1 MTTTTAASSPRLG
14 PLFVRAA
21 LTARGRR
28 PGPLPG
34 RRVAVDGLAVDRAA
48 LADYARLCG
57 FPVDDVLPVTYPHL
71 LAFPLQ
77 AALMTGRDF
86 PLALPGLVHVRNR
99 IGWHRPLKADE
110 TLDITVWAADLAAHR
125 SGTAVDLH
133 AAVTVGGVPVWE
145 SVSTYLA
152 RGVTAPAGTPEP
164 AAEPDT
170 VAPTRTVAVWR
181 LPADTGR
188 RYAAVSG
195 DVNPIHLTAVSARA
209 FGFRRAIAHGM
220 GTAARVVASLQG
232 RTPDAGSFD
241 VGFRKPVYLPSTVAL
256 ATAPRDDGWDVAV
269 SDRGSGTLHLVGT
282 VRAG

>member
-1 MTTTTAASSPRLG
+1 MATVILSAPPKLG

-28 PGPLPG
+28 IGPLPET
-34 RRVAVDGLAVDRAA
+34 RLAVEGLAVDRSA
-48 LADYARLCG
+48 LAAYARLCG
-57 FPVDDVLPVTYPHL
+57 FPVGDVLPVTYPSL

-99 IGWHRPLKADE
+99 IRWHRPLRADDA
-110 TLDITVWAADLAAHR
+110 LDITVRASDLAAHR
-125 SGTAVDLH
+125 SGAVVDLH
-133 AAVTVGGVPVWE
+133 AAVTVGGTPVWE

-152 RGVTAPAGTPEP
+152 RGVTAPTGTPG
-164 AAEPDT
+164 AAADPDP

-181 LPADTGR
+181 LPADLGR

-195 DVNPIHLTAVSARA
+195 DINPIHLTAVSARA

-220 GTAARVVASLQG
+220 STAARVVASLEG
-232 RTPDAGSFD
+232 RLPDAGAFD
-241 VGFRKPVYLPSTVAL
+241 VVFRKPVYLPSTVAL
-256 ATAPRDDGWDVAV
+256 ATGSTPDGWDVAV
-269 SDRGSGTLHLVGT
+269 THRGNGTLHLIGT

>member
-1 MTTTTAASSPRLG
+1 MDTVTLASPPKLG

-28 PGPLPG
+28 IGPLPET
-34 RRVAVDGLAVDRAA
+34 RFVVTGLAVDRAA

-57 FPVDDVLPVTYPHL
+57 FPVEDVLPVTYPFL

-77 AALMTGRDF
+77 AALMTGRAF

-99 IGWHRPLKADE
+99 IRWHRPVRADE
-110 TLDITVWAADLAAHR
+110 TLDISVWAADLAAHR
-125 SGTAVDLH
+125 SGAVVDLH
-133 AAVTVGGVPVWE
+133 AVVTVDGSPVWE

-152 RGVTAPAGTPEP
+152 RGVPAPTGTPTSP
-164 AAEPDT
+164 DEPDMIP
-170 VAPTRTVAVWR
+170 PTRAVAVWT
-181 LPADTGR
+181 LPADSGR

-195 DVNPIHLTAVSARA
+195 DVNPIHLTALSARA

-220 GTAARVVASLQG
+220 GTAARVAASLQG
-232 RTPDAGSFD
+232 RMPDAGSFD
-241 VGFRKPVYLPSTVAL
+241 VVFRKPVYLPSTVAL
-256 ATAPRDDGWDVAV
+256 ATAPTPDGWDIAV
-269 SDRGSGTLHLVGT
+269 SNRGTGALHLVGA